1 MRLKD
6 TKTVKAMIDR
16 IRGGGGGTTTPA
28 ALVLKEQYS
37 GESIPVTNDEDIDT
51 LGTFYTNYQ
60 NGVELPT
67 TLVMDFRTE
76 QNVRRV
82 LCYSIVQVI
91 QQSET
96 MFVVLATSTLPGGT
110 TPSVTV
116 VYDLETGW
124 EITTTTG
131 E

>member
-16 IRGGGGGTTTPA
+16 IRSGGGETTTPA
-28 ALVLKEQYS
+28 ALVLKEHYS
-37 GESIPVTNDEDIDT
+37 GESVAVTNDEDIDT

-60 NGVELPT
+60 NGAELPT

-76 QNVRRV
+76 QNVRKVR
-82 LCYSIVQVI
+82 CYSIVQAF

-96 MFVVLATSTLPGGT
+96 MFVVLATSTTPDGT
-110 TPSVTV
+110 ISSAAV
-116 VYDLETGW
+116 VFRPDAGW
-124 EITTTTG
+124 KITTTTG

>member
-37 GESIPVTNDEDIDT
+37 GESIAVTNDEDIDT

-82 LCYSIVQVI
+82 FGYSIVLVA

-96 MFVVLATSTLPGGT
+96 TFVILATSTMSDGT
-110 TPSVTV
+110 ISNVTV
-116 VYDLETGW
+116 VYHPETGW

>member
-28 ALVLKEQYS
+28 ALVLKEHYS
-37 GESIPVTNDEDIDT
+37 GESVEVTNDEDIDT
-51 LGTFYTNYQ
+51 LGAFYTNYQ

-76 QNVRRV
+76 QNVRMV
-82 LCYSIVQVI
+82 FCYSIALVA
-91 QQSET
+91 QQSES
-96 MFVVLATSTLPGGT
+96 MFVILATSTMSDGT
-110 TPSVTV
+110 ISSVTV
-116 VYDLETGW
+116 VYHPETGW